1 MKASRRNRLRRVTT
15 VWLMAAALCCWR
27 LAAAGLAQQVSP
39 ETAPARGIAVL
50 ASSIGSEYP
59 VEALAEF
66 VHNGGFSPVVVDW
79 AWITAHWERTN
90 FAEVNRLV
98 EILSADGIE
107 VAAMYRPR
115 FLGEATVPIQLKGDG
130 TPATAHGSH
139 ICFSSEKARQWG
151 SAWGTKILEKC
162 PGFGEI
168 IIYNPLN
175 LCECPRC
182 LQVREADAFGHYS
195 AVWSFLAEARAA
207 WRARKPDVKL
217 GIVFVADAEFWAR
230 GKQIV
235 DVARPFLIVR
245 EDADMQQNMAA
256 VRAVRDALKDK
267 AAASLAKITWGPGEK
282 VSPDKL
288 ATFDR
293 LARDNG
299 IPYFFWTFDTLF
311 LSEMYDTP
319 AVAEALGLEHRVIE
333 QPLQR
338 IRAARTKP
346 AANNGR
352 AYTLEEIQE
361 TDAETFFQRLAR
373 PAPGYHH
380 FSAMRALTEKGKTGG
395 AAAAHEIVD
404 RAMEIMLDG
413 GRPLHQRWQC
423 CYVVSGIGDE
433 RGIPALARLLHE
445 DDNEIVRSVA
455 ACALGRF
462 PTDEAIRA
470 LEQAAERESS
480 ARVLGSV
487 NKALRG
493 DFKRTVASAAREASP
508 EGVSVPDA
516 LAGKCVPIVLV
527 KDFLRMENTG
537 PELKDVEFERYF
549 PAVDAEQIVVAR
561 WVSAQSDAGE
571 TIPVSVAKVVP
582 DVQGNLIHTW
592 RLRRFP
598 ERQQVLVTV
607 TSLVARR
614 ERPAPEGQFPIPA
627 PTDYP
632 PEVRPFLSST
642 AMVASDHPEI
652 RKQAEEILAQTRDAY
667 QVARRLASIMK
678 AKSYKQIKRR
688 EPGLPTAVSVLRY
701 GGSCCRS
708 AVCAAAVLRASGIPT
723 QLTYAPAGYVHGIVR
738 FYLNGYGWVRMD
750 ATCGTGKLPL
760 VQTEHDLGRLR
771 LFDMPIEM
779 ETTWYAY
786 AWPYYHNDADG
797 KYHFRSEGR
806 VCDAVQFAHKGAP
819 DPDGVAG
826 RVAEPFPHLES
837 GSWNKVLGSQPFEGP
852 WRSWDALAQASR
864 AAVLE
869 PTMGEFDA
877 VTAKV
882 PSLAS
887 LITFARDFGKQ
898 EPDQ

>member
-1 MKASRRNRLRRVTT
+1 VNT
-15 VWLMAAALCCWR
+15 VWLMAAALCCWS
-27 LAAAGLAQQVSP
+27 LAAAGLAQQASP
-39 ETAPARGIAVL
+39 GTAPARGIAVL

-79 AWITAHWERTN
+79 AWITAHWDRTN

-115 FLGEATVPIQLKGDG
+115 FLGEATVPIQVKGDG

-162 PGFGEI
+162 PGFDEI

-207 WRARKPDVKL
+207 WRARKPEVKL
-217 GIVFVADAEFWAR
+217 GVVFVADPEFWAR
-230 GKQIV
+230 GAQIV

-256 VRAVRDALKDK
+256 VRVVRDALKDK

-282 VSPDKL
+282 VSLDKL
-288 ATFDR
+288 GTFDR

-311 LSEMYDTP
+311 LSEMYDP
-319 AVAEALGLEHRVIE
+319 RAVSQALGLDWALIQ
-333 QPLQR
+333 QPLAQM
-338 IRAARTKP
+338 AP
-346 AANNGR
+346 
-352 AYTLEEIQE
+352 E
-361 TDAETFFQRLAR
+361 AELGPDEA
-373 PAPGYHH
+373 
-380 FSAMRALTEKGKTGG
+380 RALVLKVAATRDYQILTRLSRAGDAAVEELIKMMEDAASPSERRFAAAAGLGWTESRKAVPALLRAVRDADPRVRAGAAMSLWMCSGDLALVRRVLTHLAHNDPYEVQDPETGEVVYPIRRG
-395 AAAAHEIVD
+395 AAAALAQLPREAVD
-404 RAMEIMLDG
+404 LTE
-413 GRPLHQRWQC
+413 
-423 CYVVSGIGDE
+423 
-433 RGIPALARLLHE
+433 
-445 DDNEIVRSVA
+445 
-455 ACALGRF
+455 
-462 PTDEAIRA
+462 
-470 LEQAAERESS
+470 
-480 ARVLGSV
+480 
-487 NKALRG
+487 ALRG
-493 DFKRTVASAAREASP
+493 KRV
-508 EGVSVPDA
+508 V
-516 LAGKCVPIVLV
+516 LVLV
-527 KDFLRMENTG
+527 KDFLRMKNTG
-537 PELKDVEFERYF
+537 PALRDVEFERYY
-549 PAVDAEQIVVAR
+549 PAVDAQQIVVAR

-571 TIPVSVAKVVP
+571 SIPVSVANVAP

-592 RLRRFP
+592 RLSRFP
-598 ERQQVLVTV
+598 EKQQVLVTV

-627 PTDYP
+627 PMGYP

-701 GGSCCRS
+701 GGSCCGS
-708 AVCAAAVLRASGIPT
+708 AVCAAAVLRACGIPT

-750 ATCGTGKLPL
+750 ATCSVGKLPL
-760 VQTEHDLGRLR
+760 VQTEEDLGLVR

-779 ETTWYAY
+779 EAIWHAY
-786 AWPYYHNDADG
+786 GWPYHTSRADG
-797 KYHFRSEGR
+797 AYKFRSEGR
-806 VCDAVQFAHKGAP
+806 VCSAVRFAYKGEP
-819 DPDGVAG
+819 GPDGVAG
-826 RVAEPFPHLES
+826 GVAEPFPHLES

-852 WRSWDALAQASR
+852 WRSWEALAQASR

-869 PTMGEFDA
+869 RTMGEFDA

-887 LITFARDFGKQ
+887 LITFARDFGKH